1 MVRSNIHMVCSS
13 AAQGG
18 FGMIRRHIGLLFLL
32 LGLMVGGPVSPS
44 MADEVKPAALPWI
57 MGPTDAKLGDQ
68 ALLKLPKGYQFLGAQ
83 ETQQLL
89 KQMGNFPSGSE
100 LGLITATGEGEEWFM
115 VVRYI
120 DAGYV
125 KDDEAANWD
134 ADALMAAIKEG
145 TDEDNERRQAQGFPP
160 LVIRGW
166 EETPHYDKAAN
177 KVVWAI
183 SAQERDSVGVNYN
196 TLALGRQGYLSM
208 NMVGSLEHLAVL
220 KPHVGL
226 LLANVEFV
234 EGKRYTDFNS
244 TTDKVAAVGLS
255 ALIAGA
261 AVKSGLLAKLWA
273 FIIPLVMAGKKLLML
288 AVIALGGLAAKY
300 LKKKPHAEQPGGGG
314 GLSS

>member
-1 MVRSNIHMVCSS
+1 
-13 AAQGG
+13 
-18 FGMIRRHIGLLFLL
+18 MIRRHIGLLFLL

-314 GLSS
+314 GLS

>member
-1 MVRSNIHMVCSS
+1 MVRYRLRLMAVVALALCAWPLS
-13 AAQGG
+13 A
-18 FGMIRRHIGLLFLL
+18 L
-32 LGLMVGGPVSPS
+32 PDEPKPS
-44 MADEVKPAALPWI
+44 ALPWLV
-57 MGPTDAKLGDQ
+57 GPAEAKLGDQ
-68 ALLKLPKGYQFLGAQ
+68 ALLKLPKGYRFLGGP

-100 LGLITATGEGEEWFM
+100 LGLITTTGEGEQWFM

-134 ADALMAAIKEG
+134 ADALMTSIKEG
-145 TDEDNERRQAQGFPP
+145 TEEDNKTRQAQGFPP
-160 LVIRGW
+160 LIIRGW
-166 EETPHYDKAAN
+166 EEKPHYDKAAN

-183 SAQERDSVGVNYN
+183 SAQERESSVGVNYN

-208 NMVGSLEHLAVL
+208 NMVGSLEQLPML
-220 KPHVGL
+220 KPHVSL
-226 LLANVEFV
+226 LLTNVEFV

-261 AVKSGLLAKLWA
+261 AIKSGLLAKLWA
-273 FIIPLVMAGKKLLML
+273 FIIPLMVAGKKLLML
-288 AVIALGGLAAKY
+288 LVIALGGLAAKY
-300 LKKKPHAEQPGGGG
+300 LKKKPQPEQPGGGG

>member
-1 MVRSNIHMVCSS
+1 
-13 AAQGG
+13 
-18 FGMIRRHIGLLFLL
+18 MIRRHIGLLFLL

-125 KDDEAANWD
+125 EDDEAANWD

>member
-1 MVRSNIHMVCSS
+1 
-13 AAQGG
+13 
-18 FGMIRRHIGLLFLL
+18 
-32 LGLMVGGPVSPS
+32 MVGHQLRLMAVIVLALCAWTLPAIAEEPPQQTLAWQVGPG
-44 MADEVKPAALPWI
+44 E
-57 MGPTDAKLGDQ
+57 AKLGDQ
-68 ALLKLPKGYQFLGAQ
+68 AVLKLPKGYRFLGAQ
-83 ETQQLL
+83 ETQRLL

-100 LGLITATGEGEEWFM
+100 LGLITATGEGEQWFM

-134 ADALMAAIKEG
+134 ADALMTSIKEG
-145 TDEDNERRQAQGFPP
+145 TDEDNKTRQAQGFPP

-166 EETPHYDKAAN
+166 EEKPHYDKTAN

-183 SAQERDSVGVNYN
+183 SAQERETVGVNYN

-208 NMVGSLEHLAVL
+208 NMVGSLEQLPVL

-226 LLANVEFV
+226 LLSNVEFI
-234 EGKRYTDFNS
+234 EGKRYTDFDS

-261 AVKSGLLAKLWA
+261 AIKSGLLAKLWA
-273 FIIPLVMAGKKLLML
+273 FIIPLVIAGKKLLML
-288 AVIALGGLAAKY
+288 LVIALGGLAAKY
-300 LKKKPHAEQPGGGG
+300 FNKKPKPEQAGGGG

>member
-1 MVRSNIHMVCSS
+1 MSGWFRF
-13 AAQGG
+13 Q
-18 FGMIRRHIGLLFLL
+18 
-32 LGLMVGGPVSPS
+32 LMVLVVAMLCGWTLPAV
-44 MADEVKPAALPWI
+44 ADESPTQALPWQV
-57 MGPTDAKLGDQ
+57 GPTEAKLGDQ
-68 ALLKLPKGYQFLGAQ
+68 ALLKLPKGYRFLGAQ

-100 LGLITATGEGEEWFM
+100 LGLITSAIEGQQWFM

-134 ADALMAAIKEG
+134 ADALMASIKEG
-145 TDEDNERRQAQGFPP
+145 TEEDNKTRQSQGFPP

-166 EETPHYDKAAN
+166 EEKPHYDKAAN

-183 SAQERDSVGVNYN
+183 SAQERETVGVNYN

-208 NMVGSLEHLAVL
+208 NMVGSLEELPTL

-226 LLANVEFV
+226 LLSNVEFI
-234 EGKRYTDFNS
+234 EGKRYSDFDS

-261 AVKSGLLAKLWA
+261 AIKSGLLAKLWA
-273 FIIPLVMAGKKLLML
+273 FIIPLVIAGKKLLML
-288 AVIALGGLAAKY
+288 LVIALGGLAAKY
-300 LKKKPHAEQPGGGG
+300 FKKKPKPEQLGDGGGRV
-314 GLSS
+314 S

>member
-1 MVRSNIHMVCSS
+1 
-13 AAQGG
+13 
-18 FGMIRRHIGLLFLL
+18 MIRRHIGLLLVL
-32 LGLMVGGPVSPS
+32 LGLVTGSPVSPS
-44 MADEVKPAALPWI
+44 LADEGKPAALPWI

-68 ALLKLPKGYQFLGAQ
+68 ALLKVPSGYQFLGAQ
-83 ETQQLL
+83 ETQHLL

-145 TDEDNERRQAQGFPP
+145 TDEDNRRRQAQGFPP

-166 EETPHYDKAAN
+166 EEKPHYDKAAN

-183 SAQERDSVGVNYN
+183 SAQERESVGVNYN

-208 NMVGSLEHLAVL
+208 NMVGSLEQLAVL
-220 KPHVGL
+220 KPHVSR

-300 LKKKPHAEQPGGGG
+300 FNKKPRPERAGGDGG
-314 GLSS
+314 PSS

>member
-1 MVRSNIHMVCSS
+1 
-13 AAQGG
+13 
-18 FGMIRRHIGLLFLL
+18 MIRRHIGLLLIL
-32 LGLMVGGPVSPS
+32 LGLVVGFPVSS
-44 MADEVKPAALPWI
+44 ILADEPKPAALHWI
-57 MGPTDAKLGDQ
+57 AGPTEAKLGDQ

-83 ETQQLL
+83 ETQALL
-89 KQMGNFPSGSE
+89 KRMGNFPSGSE
-100 LGLITATGEGEEWFM
+100 LGLITATGEGEQWFM

-134 ADALMAAIKEG
+134 ADALMASIKEG
-145 TDEDNERRQAQGFPP
+145 TEEDNKTRQAQGFSP
-160 LVIRGW
+160 LIIRGW
-166 EETPHYDKAAN
+166 EEKPHYDKAAN

-183 SAQERDSVGVNYN
+183 SAQEQESAVGVNYN

-208 NMVGSLEHLAVL
+208 NMVGSLEQLPML
-220 KPHVGL
+220 KPHVSL

-244 TTDKVAAVGLS
+244 TTDKVAAVGLT

-273 FIIPLVMAGKKLLML
+273 FIIPLVLAGKKLLML
-288 AVIALGGLAAKY
+288 LVIALGGLAAKY
-300 LKKKPHAEQPGGGG
+300 LKRKPQAEQPGGGG

>member
-1 MVRSNIHMVCSS
+1 MARFRFTLVAVVV
-13 AAQGG
+13 
-18 FGMIRRHIGLLFLL
+18 LL
-32 LGLMVGGPVSPS
+32 VGGGWNLSAVAQES
-44 MADEVKPAALPWI
+44 AQPALAWQV
-57 MGPTDAKLGDQ
+57 GPTEAKLGDQ
-68 ALLKLPKGYQFLGAQ
+68 ALLKLPQGYRFLGAQ
-83 ETQQLL
+83 ETQALL

-100 LGLITATGEGEEWFM
+100 LGLITATGEGEQWFM

-134 ADALMAAIKEG
+134 ADALMTSIKEG
-145 TDEDNERRQAQGFPP
+145 TDEDNKTRQAQGFPP
-160 LVIRGW
+160 LIIRGW
-166 EETPHYDKAAN
+166 EEKPHYDKAAN

-183 SAQERDSVGVNYN
+183 SAQERESSVGVNYN

-208 NMVGSLEHLAVL
+208 NMVGSLEQLPLL
-220 KPHVGL
+220 KPHVSQ

-234 EGKRYTDFNS
+234 EGKRYADFNS

-261 AVKSGLLAKLWA
+261 AIKSGLLAKLWA
-273 FIIPLVMAGKKLLML
+273 FIIPLLLAGKKLLML
-288 AVIALGGLAAKY
+288 LVIALGGLAAKY
-300 LKKKPHAEQPGGGG
+300 LKKKPQAEQPGGGG

>member
-1 MVRSNIHMVCSS
+1 MVCWFGLALAQESS
-13 AAQGG
+13 PQTLSWQ
-18 FGMIRRHIGLLFLL
+18 I
-32 LGLMVGGPVSPS
+32 
-44 MADEVKPAALPWI
+44 
-57 MGPTDAKLGDQ
+57 GPTEAKLGDQ
-68 ALLKLPKGYQFLGAQ
+68 ARLKVPQGYRFLGAS
-83 ETQQLL
+83 ETQRLL

-100 LGLITATGEGEEWFM
+100 LGLITSAAEGEQWFM

-134 ADALMAAIKEG
+134 ADALMASIKEG
-145 TDEDNERRQAQGFPP
+145 TEEDNKTRQSQGFPP

-166 EETPHYDKAAN
+166 EEKPHYDKQAN

-183 SAQERDSVGVNYN
+183 SAQERESVGVNYN

-208 NMVGSLEHLAVL
+208 NMVGSLEELPAL

-226 LLANVEFV
+226 LLSNVDFI
-234 EGKRYTDFNS
+234 EGKRYSDFDS

-261 AVKSGLLAKLWA
+261 AIKSGLLAKLWA
-273 FIIPLVMAGKKLLML
+273 FIIPLVVAGKKLLML
-288 AVIALGGLAAKY
+288 LVIALGGLAAKY
-300 LKKKPHAEQPGGGG
+300 FKKKPASDQLGGGG
-314 GLSS
+314 GIPS

>member
-1 MVRSNIHMVCSS
+1 
-13 AAQGG
+13 
-18 FGMIRRHIGLLFLL
+18 MIRRHIGLLLIL
-32 LGLMVGGPVSPS
+32 LGLVVGFPVSS
-44 MADEVKPAALPWI
+44 ILADEPKPAALHWI
-57 MGPTDAKLGDQ
+57 AGPTEAKLGDQ

-83 ETQQLL
+83 ETQALL
-89 KQMGNFPSGSE
+89 KRMGNFPSGSE
-100 LGLITATGEGEEWFM
+100 LGLITATGEGEQWFM

-134 ADALMAAIKEG
+134 ADALMASIKEG
-145 TDEDNERRQAQGFPP
+145 TEEDNKTRQAQGFSP
-160 LVIRGW
+160 LIIRGW
-166 EETPHYDKAAN
+166 EEKPHYDKAAN

-183 SAQERDSVGVNYN
+183 SAQEQESAAGVNYN

-208 NMVGSLEHLAVL
+208 NMVGSLEQLPML
-220 KPHVGL
+220 KPHVSL

-244 TTDKVAAVGLS
+244 TTDKVAAVGLT

-273 FIIPLVMAGKKLLML
+273 FMIPLVLAGKKLLML
-288 AVIALGGLAAKY
+288 LVIALGGLAAKY
-300 LKKKPHAEQPGGGG
+300 LKRKPQAEQPGGGG

>member
-1 MVRSNIHMVCSS
+1 
-13 AAQGG
+13 
-18 FGMIRRHIGLLFLL
+18 MIGRHIGLLFLL

-300 LKKKPHAEQPGGGG
+300 LKKKPHAEQSGGGG

>member
-1 MVRSNIHMVCSS
+1 MVRYRLRLMAVIVLVL
-13 AAQGG
+13 AAW
-18 FGMIRRHIGLLFLL
+18 
-32 LGLMVGGPVSPS
+32 
-44 MADEVKPAALPWI
+44 ALPAIAEESPQQTLAWQV
-57 MGPTDAKLGDQ
+57 GPGEAKLGDQ
-68 ALLKLPKGYQFLGAQ
+68 AVLKLPKGYRFLGAQ
-83 ETQQLL
+83 ETQRLL

-100 LGLITATGEGEEWFM
+100 LGLITATGEGEQWFM

-134 ADALMAAIKEG
+134 ADALMTSIKEG
-145 TDEDNERRQAQGFPP
+145 TDEDNKTRQAQGFPP

-166 EETPHYDKAAN
+166 EEKPHYDKAAN

-183 SAQERDSVGVNYN
+183 SAQERETVGVNYN

-208 NMVGSLEHLAVL
+208 NMVGSLEQLPVL

-226 LLANVEFV
+226 LLSNVEFI
-234 EGKRYTDFNS
+234 EGKRYTDFDS

-261 AVKSGLLAKLWA
+261 AIKSGLLAKLWA
-273 FIIPLVMAGKKLLML
+273 FIIPLVIAGKKLLML
-288 AVIALGGLAAKY
+288 LVIALGGLAAKY
-300 LKKKPHAEQPGGGG
+300 FNKKPKPEQAGGGG

>member
-1 MVRSNIHMVCSS
+1 
-13 AAQGG
+13 
-18 FGMIRRHIGLLFLL
+18 MIRRHIGLLLVV
-32 LGLMVGGPVSPS
+32 LGLVVGFPASS
-44 MADEVKPAALPWI
+44 ALADEPQQRALPWLV
-57 MGPTDAKLGDQ
+57 GPAEAKLGDQ
-68 ALLKLPKGYQFLGAQ
+68 ALLKLPTGYRFLGAQ

-100 LGLITATGEGEEWFM
+100 LGLITATGEGEQWFM

-134 ADALMAAIKEG
+134 ADALMTSIKEG
-145 TDEDNERRQAQGFPP
+145 TEEDNKTRQAQGFPP
-160 LVIRGW
+160 LIIRGW
-166 EETPHYDKAAN
+166 EEKPHYDKTAN

-183 SAQERDSVGVNYN
+183 SAQERESAVGVNYN

-208 NMVGSLEHLAVL
+208 NMVGALEQLPML

-226 LLANVEFV
+226 LLSNVEFI
-234 EGKRYTDFNS
+234 EGKRYADFDS

-261 AVKSGLLAKLWA
+261 AIKSGLLAKLWG
-273 FIIPLVMAGKKLLML
+273 FIIPLVIAGKKLLML
-288 AVIALGGLAAKY
+288 LVIALGGLAAKY
-300 LKKKPHAEQPGGGG
+300 LKKKPQAEQPGGGG

>member
-1 MVRSNIHMVCSS
+1 
-13 AAQGG
+13 
-18 FGMIRRHIGLLFLL
+18 MIRRHIGLLLL
-32 LGLMVGGPVSPS
+32 FLGLVVSVPVASAL
-44 MADEVKPAALPWI
+44 ADEPKPPALPWLV
-57 MGPTDAKLGDQ
+57 GPAEAKWGDQ

-83 ETQQLL
+83 ETQALL
-89 KQMGNFPSGSE
+89 KRMGNFPSGSE
-100 LGLITATGEGEEWFM
+100 LGLITATGEGEQWFM

-134 ADALMAAIKEG
+134 ADALMTSIKEG
-145 TDEDNERRQAQGFPP
+145 TEEDNKTRQAQGFPP
-160 LVIRGW
+160 LIIRGW
-166 EETPHYDKAAN
+166 EEKPHYDKAAN

-183 SAQERDSVGVNYN
+183 SAQEPESPVGVNYN

-208 NMVGSLEHLAVL
+208 NMVGSLEQLPML
-220 KPHVGL
+220 KPHVSQ

-244 TTDKVAAVGLS
+244 TTDKVAAVGLT

-273 FIIPLVMAGKKLLML
+273 FIIPLLVAGKKLLML
-288 AVIALGGLAAKY
+288 FVIALGGLAAKY
-300 LKKKPHAEQPGGGG
+300 LKKKPQAEQPGSGG
-314 GLSS
+314 GLPS

>member
-1 MVRSNIHMVCSS
+1 
-13 AAQGG
+13 
-18 FGMIRRHIGLLFLL
+18 MIRRHIGLLFLL

-255 ALIAGA
+255 AVIAGA

>member
-1 MVRSNIHMVCSS
+1 MAWHQVRLMMVMVLALC
-13 AAQGG
+13 AWT
-18 FGMIRRHIGLLFLL
+18 L
-32 LGLMVGGPVSPS
+32 PVL
-44 MADEVKPAALPWI
+44 ADEPKPAALPWQV
-57 MGPTDAKLGDQ
+57 GPGEAKLGDQ
-68 ALLKLPKGYQFLGAQ
+68 ALLKLPKGYRFLGAQ
-83 ETQQLL
+83 ETQRLL

-100 LGLITATGEGEEWFM
+100 LGLITATEEGEQWFM

-134 ADALMAAIKEG
+134 ADALMASIKEG
-145 TDEDNERRQAQGFPP
+145 TDEDNKTREAQGFSP

-166 EETPHYDKAAN
+166 EEKPHYDKTAN

-183 SAQERDSVGVNYN
+183 SAQERESAVGVNYN

-208 NMVGSLEHLAVL
+208 NMVGSLEQLPLL
-220 KPHVGL
+220 KPHVSL

-234 EGKRYTDFNS
+234 EGKRYADFDS

-261 AVKSGLLAKLWA
+261 AIKSGLLAKLWG
-273 FIIPLVMAGKKLLML
+273 FIIPLVIAGKKVLML
-288 AVIALGGLAAKY
+288 LVIAIAGLAAKY
-300 LKKKPHAEQPGGGG
+300 FKKKPQMDQPGGGG
-314 GLSS
+314 GVSS